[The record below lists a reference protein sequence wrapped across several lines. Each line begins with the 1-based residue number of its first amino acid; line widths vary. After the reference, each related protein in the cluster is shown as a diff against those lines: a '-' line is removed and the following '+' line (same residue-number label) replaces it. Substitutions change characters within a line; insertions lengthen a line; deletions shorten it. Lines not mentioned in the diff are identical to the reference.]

1 MQPPLVS
8 PRPASRPE
16 KCQYQ
21 GGEIVR
27 CSYRGARREN
37 EVRDTVSKLTYLEEK
52 EKNGRSDFVQGK
64 RISKEGITYFL
75 VFFYVEFFGIRE
87 SLFDVLSLPKKDTKT
102 SFDTE
107 REGEYFG

>member
-1 MQPPLVS
+1 M
-8 PRPASRPE
+8 
-16 KCQYQ
+16 
-21 GGEIVR
+21 R

-37 EVRDTVSKLTYLEEK
+37 EVRDTVTKRTYLEEK

-75 VFFYVEFFGIRE
+75 VFYVEFFGIRE